1 MAVSLYFAAR
11 MDVLALRR
19 ESARAHKRPLWQRF
33 NLDIFA
39 GVIAIGGYVL
49 SLYLNSVRNLLQGGA
64 QALVITPISIIA
76 PFFLVFGCM
85 LLLLRL
91 FPLLLRL
98 GAWLAVRGRGA
109 AYMLALAQVSRAPR
123 QSIRTTMLLALSVAF
138 LLFTVVYQSTQT
150 QHIQDVTNYLASADF
165 SGDLV
170 ASVGRADKAATL
182 RTYQA
187 IPGVITA
194 SIGFTGTGI
203 GGTGDLPM
211 QIRAVDAT
219 NFGQTVIWPSQ
230 AAAQTGD
237 ALLKRLAGLRGSS
250 LLGTVVPAIVD
261 TTTMSKL
268 RLHVGSLVQVTVDED
283 ANVPTNYL
291 IIGVVPQIPSA
302 NDLTSFNNQGQVLS
316 EGSILV
322 DYQTYTAAF
331 TRQALNPPP
340 LNHIWLHTRDDAA
353 SVSSVRIALEKLHL
367 LNLSDRRAILAE
379 LNADPLYLILSGILA
394 IGTLTALLLALIGN
408 LLTSWLSARTRLTNF
423 AVLRAIGSTPLQV
436 ASMLTWEQ
444 ALVYLTGLLLGVG
457 IGAFIVQ
464 TVIPALTLTD
474 FNTSVSSNQF
484 YTLQTTFPTQIVLP
498 SSLLLVLLAL
508 VAIYGVAL
516 TMMVRIVSR
525 PSLSQTLRLNED

>member
-1 MAVSLYFAAR
+1 
-11 MDVLALRR
+11 
-19 ESARAHKRPLWQRF
+19 
-33 NLDIFA
+33 
-39 GVIAIGGYVL
+39 
-49 SLYLNSVRNLLQGGA
+49 
-64 QALVITPISIIA
+64 
-76 PFFLVFGCM
+76 
-85 LLLLRL
+85 
-91 FPLLLRL
+91 
-98 GAWLAVRGRGA
+98 
-109 AYMLALAQVSRAPR
+109 
-123 QSIRTTMLLALSVAF
+123 MLLALSVAF

-150 QHIQDVTNYLASADF
+150 QHIQNVTNYLASADF

-170 ASVGRADKAATL
+170 ASVGRADQAATI
-182 RTYQA
+182 RPYQT

-194 SIGFTGTGI
+194 SIGFIGTGI

-219 NFGQTVIWPSQ
+219 NFGQTVIWPSS

-237 ALLKRLAGLRGSS
+237 ALLKRLADLRGSS

-261 TTTMSKL
+261 TTTISKL
-268 RLHVGSLVQVTVDED
+268 HLHIGSLFQVTVDEYG
-283 ANVPTNYL
+283 NLPTNYL
-291 IIGVVPQIPSA
+291 IIGAVPHIPSV

-331 TRQALNPPP
+331 TRQVRNNRQLGALNPPP

-353 SVSSVRIALEKLHL
+353 SVSSVRIALERLHL

-464 TVIPALTLTD
+464 TVIPTLTLTD
-474 FNTSVSSNQF
+474 LNTSVSSNQF